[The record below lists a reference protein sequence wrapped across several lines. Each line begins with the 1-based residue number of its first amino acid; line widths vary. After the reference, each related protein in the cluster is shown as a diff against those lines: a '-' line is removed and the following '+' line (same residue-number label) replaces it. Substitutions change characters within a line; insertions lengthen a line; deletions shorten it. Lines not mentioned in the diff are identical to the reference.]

1 VSSAQKNSMKPER
14 WKRIEELYH
23 SAQDRPDTERD
34 SFLQEACGGDQN
46 LLQEVESLLKHGAT
60 PHSLLDTPAVAVVA
74 KALATEETP
83 ATLPHLEGRTVSHY
97 RILEAIGHGGMGVV
111 YKAEDLKLR
120 RYVAL
125 KFLPESLARDQQAL
139 KRFER
144 EAQAASALNHP
155 NICTVY
161 EIDQVQGVHFI
172 AIEFLEGETL
182 KDRIARGPLAMKEL
196 SRCAIE
202 ICDALQ
208 TAHTAGIIHRDIKPA
223 NIFLT
228 KRGSAKILDF
238 GVAKRITPGL
248 AQETM
253 DVSQLRTASV
263 DPGLTRP
270 GAAVGTIAYMS
281 PEQAGEHEVDTRTD
295 IFSLGAVL
303 YESTTGR
310 LPFTGT
316 RVADVLDA
324 IRNRQPMAIEKLNPM
339 APPELVRIIGRAMQ
353 KSCSARYQ
361 SASEMNTDLEA
372 LRDRLETRSQGWK
385 VWSIPLVILVLL
397 AGIVIASLR
406 ITGVRDAFFRRT
418 GTGDIKSIA
427 VLPLDNLTGD
437 PTQQYFVNGMTGA
450 LTTNLTKVGSLRVLS
465 RESAQQIRDLH
476 KPLREVAQQLGLDA
490 ILEGSVTR
498 AGNRVRISAQ
508 LVDVNQDQNV
518 WAQDYDRDLEDVLQL
533 QSEVAWDVVR
543 QIQVR
548 LTPQEKERLTRFGR
562 CLPNAHDLYLQGMY
576 YWYKASPE
584 AYAKSIDYFNQA
596 VLADPSC
603 AEAYNGLG
611 NYYVIEGDEGLMKP
625 GEAWPKSR
633 AAYLK
638 ATELDH
644 DLGEAYAGLASFDH
658 LYAWNWSGAEKN
670 VKRAIELNP
679 GDAGAHREY
688 SGILRTVGRF
698 EQAIVESRQARE
710 QNPLSVSLIAS
721 LGWTYFYAHRWDDAI
736 AQFRQALE
744 RDSQLLGAHE
754 GLVKCYQQKG
764 LQKDVIQELE
774 IELRIADDGELA
786 QAVRNAYRKNGYA
799 AALRTLYSARL
810 EQYRYASRAMYVSPL
825 VMADLYSLLDEKDEA
840 FRWLEKAYEE
850 RSSKLTDLK
859 IDPDFNNLQ
868 SDPRFA
874 ALIRKIGL
882 P

>member
-1 VSSAQKNSMKPER
+1 VSSARESPMKPER

-23 SAQDRPDTERD
+23 SAEERPDTERD
-34 SFLQEACGGDQN
+34 SFLQEACGGDQS

-60 PHSLLDTPAVAVVA
+60 PQSLLDTPAVAVLA
-74 KALATEETP
+74 KALAAEDTQ
-83 ATLPHLEGRTVSHY
+83 ANLPRLEGRTVSHY

-111 YKAEDLKLR
+111 YKAEDLKLCR
-120 RYVAL
+120 HVAL

-144 EAQAASALNHP
+144 EAQAASGLNHP

-161 EIDQVQGVHFI
+161 EIDEVEGVHFI

-182 KDRIARGPLAMKEL
+182 KERIARGPLATKEVL
-196 SRCAIE
+196 RCAIE

-208 TAHTAGIIHRDIKPA
+208 TAHTAGIVHRDIKPA

-238 GVAKRITPGL
+238 GVAKRISPGL
-248 AQETM
+248 AQETLNGS
-253 DVSQLRTASV
+253 DLLTASL
-263 DPGLTRP
+263 DLGLTRP

-303 YESTTGR
+303 YEATTGR
-310 LPFTGT
+310 LPFTGN

-324 IRNRQPMAIEKLNPM
+324 IRSRQPMAIEKLNPQ
-339 APPELVRIIGRAMQ
+339 ASSELIRIVGKAME
-353 KSCSARYQ
+353 KTCLARYQ
-361 SASEMNTDLEA
+361 NASEVKVDLEA
-372 LRDRLETRSQGWK
+372 LRDGLETRKQAWK
-385 VWSIPLVILVLL
+385 AWLSPLVILVVL
-397 AGIVIASLR
+397 AGIFIASLK
-406 ITGVRDAFFRRT
+406 ITRVREAIFRRT

-437 PTQQYFVNGMTGA
+437 PAQQYFANGMTAA

-465 RESAQQIRDLH
+465 RESAEQIRDLH
-476 KPLREVAQQLGLDA
+476 KPLREVAQKLGLDA

-508 LVDVNQDQNV
+508 LVDVSNDQNI
-518 WAQDYDRDLEDVLQL
+518 WAQEYDRDLQDVLQL
-533 QSEVAWDVVR
+533 QSEVAWDVVN

-562 CLPNAHDLYLQGMY
+562 CLPNAHDLYLQGWY
-576 YWYKASPE
+576 YWDKATPE
-584 AYAKSIDYFNQA
+584 AYEKSLDYFNQA
-596 VLADPSC
+596 VRADPSC
-603 AEAYNGLG
+603 AVAYNGLAS
-611 NYYVIEGDEGLMKP
+611 YYIIEGDEGLMQP
-625 GEAWPKSR
+625 GDAWPKARVACSK
-633 AAYLK
+633 AA
-638 ATELDH
+638 ELNP
-644 DLGEAYAGLASFDH
+644 DLGEAYYCLGSID
-658 LYAWNWSGAEKN
+658 LYYDWNWSAAEKDI
-670 VKRAIELNP
+670 KRALELVP
-679 GDAGAHREY
+679 GDFNAHHEYAGY
-688 SGILRTVGRF
+688 LRIMGRMD
-698 EQAIVESRQARE
+698 EAIAETRLARE
-710 QNPLSVSLIAS
+710 QNPLSVSLIAA
-721 LGWTYFYAHRWDDAI
+721 LGWAYFYAHRWDEAI
-736 AQFRQALE
+736 TQFRQALE
-744 RDSQLLGAHE
+744 RDSQFLGAHE

-764 LQKDVIQELE
+764 MQKEVIQELE
-774 IELRIADDGELA
+774 TELRIADDRELE
-786 QAVRNAYRKNGYA
+786 QAVRNAYSNNGYA

-810 EQYRYASRAMYVSPL
+810 EQYRYASHAMYVSPL
-825 VMADLYSLLDEKDEA
+825 VMADLYSLLDEKEEA

-850 RSSKLTDLK
+850 RASKLTDLK
-859 IDPDFNNLQ
+859 IDPDFDNLH

-874 ALIRKIGL
+874 ALVQKIGL